1 MRLDR
6 FLKLTQLIKRRT
18 VAKETA
24 DEGVISINGRRAKPS
39 AELNVGDIIEIDM
52 WNFYKKIEVLQ
63 IPKAGS
69 IPKVQIDNYIKVLQY
84 DVKSI

>member
-24 DEGVISINGRRAKPS
+24 EEGVVKLNGKIAKP
-39 AELNVGDIIEIDM
+39 AADVHAGDTIEIDM
-52 WNFYKKIEVLQ
+52 WNYYKKIEVLNIPTSTS
-63 IPKAGS
+63 IPKA
-69 IPKVQIDNYIKVLQY
+69 KIDDYILIREY
-84 DVKSI
+84 LVKD